1 MERALLTATLVP
13 GLSWL
18 KRLVAHMSDI
28 FLVIPLLPE
37 IYLAFAE
44 NIYHHG
50 NEKGHPLE
58 LVVLA
63 LELGIVPGNLIILHL
78 EVKELGL
85 EVLRFQLPAR
95 LGLTPWGEHG
105 FFHITIIIGFL
116 PFIRCDFAISRSRH
130 LTG

>member
-18 KRLVAHMSDI
+18 KRLVAHMRDI

-37 IYLAFAE
+37 IHLPFAK
-44 NIYHHG
+44 NIHHHG

-63 LELGIVPGNLIILHL
+63 LELGIVPGNLIIPHL

-85 EVLRFQLPAR
+85 EVLCFQLPAN
-95 LGLTPWGEHG
+95 LGLPPWSEDGL
-105 FFHITIIIGFL
+105 FHITITIEFI
-116 PFIRCDFAISRSRH
+116 PFIRCDFAISR
-130 LTG
+130 